1 MLAQR
6 RQHRA
11 NRRPSLDIGRSA
23 PGRGGDRTALGS
35 HNLLSVNDDPRC
47 PDSAHFPSGRAV
59 SGDGVRRLVDQTQ
72 SNDRRDKPPPARAK
86 GRDVI
91 WKLRPLSH
99 RRRTDEVALPRHR
112 RDRRVVARCLLNCAG
127 NNEVQEL
134 ERFVVKEFLLRLPS
148 YFSTVAEC
156 TQTASRCQDIFPK

>member
-1 MLAQR
+1 
-6 RQHRA
+6 
-11 NRRPSLDIGRSA
+11 
-23 PGRGGDRTALGS
+23 
-35 HNLLSVNDDPRC
+35 
-47 PDSAHFPSGRAV
+47 
-59 SGDGVRRLVDQTQ
+59 
-72 SNDRRDKPPPARAK
+72 
-86 GRDVI
+86 VI

-156 TQTASRCQDIFPK
+156 T